1 MKLKCIIEMD
11 LDSKDYEM
19 TFKTTE
25 VRHEDIDY
33 YEVKQLLDK
42 IFSDWVNQV
51 EESGIN
57 SDENITK
64 EIH

>member
-1 MKLKCIIEMD
+1 MSKSMIGIIGGSG
-11 LDSKDYEM
+11 LGDSLIHHITK
-19 TFKTTE
+19 